1 MMKQEYIVKSDRYGH
16 NHKFVLVNEVL
27 NNWYSFK
34 PEEEWMPL
42 YVTYGDD
49 ERKTVK
55 SIDTDGGPNIY
66 VGWSN
71 DEVVVEEIFLIGNFM
86 YFKLREV

>member
-1 MMKQEYIVKSDRYGH
+1 MKQEYIVKSDRYGH
-16 NHKFVLVNEVL
+16 NHKFILVNEVL
-27 NNWYSFK
+27 GWYSFK
-34 PEEEWMPL
+34 PEEDWMPL
-42 YVTYGDD
+42 YVTYGDN
-49 ERKTVK
+49 EQKTVK

-71 DEVVVEEIFLIGNFM
+71 GEVVVEEIFFIGNFM

>member
-1 MMKQEYIVKSDRYGH
+1 MKQEYIIKSDRYGH

-49 ERKTVK
+49 EQKTVK

>member
-1 MMKQEYIVKSDRYGH
+1 MDAII
-16 NHKFVLVNEVL
+16 
-27 NNWYSFK
+27 
-34 PEEEWMPL
+34 
-42 YVTYGDD
+42 YGDN

-55 SIDTDGGPNIY
+55 FIDTDGGPNIS

-71 DEVVVEEIFLIGNFM
+71 GEVVVEEIFFIGNFM

>member
-1 MMKQEYIVKSDRYGH
+1 MKQEYIIKSDRYGH
-16 NHKFVLVNEVL
+16 NHKFVLANKEL
-27 NNWYSFK
+27 SWYSFK

-42 YVTYGDD
+42 YITYEDN

-55 SIDTDGGPNIY
+55 FIDTEGGPNIY

-71 DEVVVEEIFLIGNFM
+71 GEVVVEEIFFIGNFM
-86 YFKLREV
+86 YFKLKEN

>member
-1 MMKQEYIVKSDRYGH
+1 MKQEYIVKSDRYGH

-49 ERKTVK
+49 EQKTVK

>member
-16 NHKFVLVNEVL
+16 NHKFVLVNEEL
-27 NNWYSFK
+27 SWYSFK

-42 YVTYGDD
+42 YVTYGDN

-55 SIDTDGGPNIY
+55 FIDTECGPNIY
-66 VGWSN
+66 VGWTN
-71 DEVVVEEIFLIGNFM
+71 DEVVVEEIFFIGNFM

>member
-1 MMKQEYIVKSDRYGH
+1 MMKQEYNVKSYRYGH
-16 NHKFVLVNEVL
+16 SHKFVLVNEEL
-27 NNWYSFK
+27 SWYSFK

-49 ERKTVK
+49 ERKTIK

-71 DEVVVEEIFLIGNFM
+71 GEVVVEEIFFIGNFI
-86 YFKLREV
+86 YIKLREV